1 METLTQALYF
11 TTAMFISAVNPF
23 LTLLLIASSL
33 MDRIIASF
41 GSNTSILACEDGTLM
56 TMLYRNF
63 VTGLTSFCIV
73 SFYGAPFAFL
83 LFIITKYI
91 K

>member
-1 METLTQALYF
+1 METATQALYF
-11 TTAMFISAVNPF
+11 TAAMFISAANPF

-33 MDRIIASF
+33 MDR
-41 GSNTSILACEDGTLM
+41 TLM
-56 TMLYRNF
+56 AMLYNHF

-83 LFIITKYI
+83 LYMIARNI